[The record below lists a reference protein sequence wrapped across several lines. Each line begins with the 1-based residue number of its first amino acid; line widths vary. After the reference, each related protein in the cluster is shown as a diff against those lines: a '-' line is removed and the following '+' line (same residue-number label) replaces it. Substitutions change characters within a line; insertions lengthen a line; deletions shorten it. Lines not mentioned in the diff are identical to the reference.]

1 MGGGRANRKIALKFW
16 LQDLDVSKPESR
28 VTMGDS
34 DGVEPWDLLG
44 MLEDKPME
52 VDLLGLLEQSSQPV
66 AGMAPAV
73 HMDRDDRLALDVVE
87 PCSNIDILQ
96 ENTSL
101 DRGIERQGL
110 VVPSMKGKVGQGRHG
125 GVFEKGMLTLHMRH
139 AKMLKHNHDFRS
151 RVGDL
156 LQDSCFTKQG
166 KLITVTAK
174 TTSTG
179 IVLSLEYRSTK
190 GNRYQRAIPWATF
203 LHSAYSQLRRS
214 SHIAIATGSSHR
226 SVKFMTTLVGQVF
239 MNQQSVVL
247 AKLISLAASEQL
259 VVFIRQIKWDET
271 QLLCSVNADKSNT
284 AGSRVQSTWQVMAV
298 RQRILLVFPNGQ
310 SLVYRLV
317 MPPIVLLA
325 SGAEHIYYG
334 LRHHPVFSQVNQL
347 LELLAKRA
355 SHRICIWE
363 SDGAYSN
370 ERLMGHVFHKEK
382 SANTNHFNLHCK
394 CQNHQ
399 TQLVNVALLA
409 CVGKDLLGR
418 LYGMTVF
425 VRNLGYWLRL
435 RQALA
440 EWISEKLEFRQEL
453 HSSDLKGQVLNSP
466 ALLELIDFIRTSRDM
481 EDKEAHQSFDRK
493 VNAFLE
499 MWNGDTSKVTPVH
512 ICSHCALPSHER
524 HCCDRADAVNKCT
537 TAFLD
542 LFIVLPSVP
551 APNKWTTMFGCLDF
565 VLTGIVIHKWLPE
578 VFRRAFRGM
587 KFAEFEQGMGS
598 TDPKLIETL
607 CFHAVNGRR
616 HDSTLEFLTSDS
628 SMWALLL
635 LALAM
640 EGSRALTWY
649 WLSCLGTLL
658 MSRISFAKI
667 KHLYQYRVTQC
678 LFRSLVEKEH
688 HQL

>member
-1 MGGGRANRKIALKFW
+1 MA
-16 LQDLDVSKPESR
+16 
-28 VTMGDS
+28 S
-34 DGVEPWDLLG
+34 DGSPA
-44 MLEDKPME
+44 ED
-52 VDLLGLLEQSSQPV
+52 
-66 AGMAPAV
+66 
-73 HMDRDDRLALDVVE
+73 
-87 PCSNIDILQ
+87 
-96 ENTSL
+96 
-101 DRGIERQGL
+101 
-110 VVPSMKGKVGQGRHG
+110 
-125 GVFEKGMLTLHMRH
+125 
-139 AKMLKHNHDFRS
+139 
-151 RVGDL
+151 
-156 LQDSCFTKQG
+156 
-166 KLITVTAK
+166 
-174 TTSTG
+174 
-179 IVLSLEYRSTK
+179 
-190 GNRYQRAIPWATF
+190 
-203 LHSAYSQLRRS
+203 
-214 SHIAIATGSSHR
+214 
-226 SVKFMTTLVGQVF
+226 
-239 MNQQSVVL
+239 
-247 AKLISLAASEQL
+247 
-259 VVFIRQIKWDET
+259 
-271 QLLCSVNADKSNT
+271 
-284 AGSRVQSTWQVMAV
+284 
-298 RQRILLVFPNGQ
+298 LLVFPNGQ

-481 EDKEAHQSFDRK
+481 EGKEAHQSFDRK

-537 TAFLD
+537 TAFSRL
-542 LFIVLPSVP
+542 VHGATKCTS
-551 APNKWTTMFGCLDF
+551 
-565 VLTGIVIHKWLPE
+565 
-578 VFRRAFRGM
+578 
-587 KFAEFEQGMGS
+587 
-598 TDPKLIETL
+598 PKQMDDN
-607 CFHAVNGRR
+607 V
-616 HDSTLEFLTSDS
+616 
-628 SMWALLL
+628 
-635 LALAM
+635 
-640 EGSRALTWY
+640 
-649 WLSCLGTLL
+649 WLSRLCSCRHRHPQVA
-658 MSRISFAKI
+658 SRSFSAGI
-667 KHLYQYRVTQC
+667 PWHEICGV
-678 LFRSLVEKEH
+678 
-688 HQL
+688 

>member
-1 MGGGRANRKIALKFW
+1 
-16 LQDLDVSKPESR
+16 
-28 VTMGDS
+28 MGDS

-179 IVLSLEYRSTK
+179 IVLSLESRSTK

-298 RQRILLVFPNGQ
+298 RQRI
-310 SLVYRLV
+310 SW
-317 MPPIVLLA
+317 
-325 SGAEHIYYG
+325 
-334 LRHHPVFSQVNQL
+334 
-347 LELLAKRA
+347 
-355 SHRICIWE
+355 C
-363 SDGAYSN
+363 
-370 ERLMGHVFHKEK
+370 
-382 SANTNHFNLHCK
+382 
-394 CQNHQ
+394 
-399 TQLVNVALLA
+399 
-409 CVGKDLLGR
+409 
-418 LYGMTVF
+418 
-425 VRNLGYWLRL
+425 
-435 RQALA
+435 
-440 EWISEKLEFRQEL
+440 
-453 HSSDLKGQVLNSP
+453 SP
-466 ALLELIDFIRTSRDM
+466 M
-481 EDKEAHQSFDRK
+481 VK
-493 VNAFLE
+493 V
-499 MWNGDTSKVTPVH
+499 
-512 ICSHCALPSHER
+512 
-524 HCCDRADAVNKCT
+524 
-537 TAFLD
+537 
-542 LFIVLPSVP
+542 
-551 APNKWTTMFGCLDF
+551 
-565 VLTGIVIHKWLPE
+565 
-578 VFRRAFRGM
+578 
-587 KFAEFEQGMGS
+587 
-598 TDPKLIETL
+598 
-607 CFHAVNGRR
+607 
-616 HDSTLEFLTSDS
+616 
-628 SMWALLL
+628 
-635 LALAM
+635 
-640 EGSRALTWY
+640 
-649 WLSCLGTLL
+649 
-658 MSRISFAKI
+658 
-667 KHLYQYRVTQC
+667 
-678 LFRSLVEKEH
+678 
-688 HQL
+688 